1 MEKAFEIILEALW
14 TELEKQGFAEAKK
27 YDDEKGPAYM
37 FATEEVCYGVVY
49 NKNRQSF
56 VLQSNAFKE
65 DGSFAHEW
73 KQLAVWLFDENEGT
87 AADATS
93 IANDFTEVVMGS
105 RRIAAVQNAK
115 KRTRKKGDDENNID
129 PLFFFNRLVGIIP
142 ELKDEMNKDRIT
154 YGKIRFATL
163 TKKSIAP
170 KIEELGRNRPNSDEF
185 KKFKS
190 LVNDMYKNGD
200 PDLRAIITHGLLNNI
215 KDQAVIDAVTADFE
229 DGLSKVYKC
238 SRKLMDKN
246 IKPEKVKKQ
255 KKIVAAALENANRR

>member
-14 TELEKQGFAEAKK
+14 VELEKQGFSEAKK
-27 YDDEKGPAYM
+27 YSDDRGPAYM
-37 FATEEVCYGVVY
+37 FSTEEVCYGVLY
-49 NKNRQSF
+49 NEEKKAF
-56 VLQSNAFKE
+56 VLQSNAFKA

-73 KQLAVWLFDENEGT
+73 KQLSTWLFDEAEST
-87 AADATS
+87 QADATS

-115 KRTRKKGDDENNID
+115 KRTKKRGDDENNID

-154 YGKIRFATL
+154 YGKIRFAVL
-163 TKKSIAP
+163 TKNSVAP
-170 KIEELGRNRPNSDEF
+170 KIEELGKKRPNSDEF
-185 KKFKS
+185 KKFKT
-190 LVNDMYKNGD
+190 LVNDMYNNGD
-200 PDLRAIITHGLLNNI
+200 PDLRALITHGLLNNI
-215 KDQAVIDAVTADFE
+215 KDQDVIDAVTADFE
-229 DGLSKVYKC
+229 EGLAKVYKC
-238 SRKLMDKN
+238 SRKLMNKN